1 MIDQIQTLGVDG
13 SATILAESDATN
25 PSFNGKNI
33 VLNINATKEK
43 AADICGAVGATLV
56 MDSRLLKYGVPGT
69 V

>member
-1 MIDQIQTLGVDG
+1 MLGQNNAPNSSV
-13 SATILAESDATN
+13 
-25 PSFNGKNI
+25 NGKNI
-33 VLNINATKEK
+33 VLNIDETKEK